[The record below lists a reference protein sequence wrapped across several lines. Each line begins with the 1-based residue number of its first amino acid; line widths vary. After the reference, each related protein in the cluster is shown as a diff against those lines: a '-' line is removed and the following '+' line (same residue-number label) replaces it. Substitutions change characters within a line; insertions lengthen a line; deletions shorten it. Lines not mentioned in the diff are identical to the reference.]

1 MMIEYFMMIIKN
13 HISNNCLPL
22 LFPKVHLDWIDPDV
36 FEAILRYIYTGQV
49 FHITSK
55 TYMAKILSRIMKNYQ
70 KIRSTG
76 FILIQILESHQK
88 YDENID
94 LLSGVFLA
102 ADMFQMIDLEA
113 AVLQRLSK
121 CCTPNNCLSL
131 YLLVQNLESL
141 ASFAS
146 LEVSHAKE
154 EVCM

>member
-1 MMIEYFMMIIKN
+1 MESFSPICCKVLTIYLYIFKRFIWIGSIQMYLQRYFA
-13 HISNNCLPL
+13 ISTR
-22 LFPKVHLDWIDPDV
+22 
-36 FEAILRYIYTGQV
+36 ARYIILLG
-49 FHITSK
+49 K
-55 TYMAKILSRIMKNYQ
+55 TYMLKISISTTFI
-70 KIRSTG
+70 KIRSAG

-146 LEVSHAKE
+146 LEVSNAKE

>member
-1 MMIEYFMMIIKN
+1 M
-13 HISNNCLPL
+13 PL
-22 LFPKVHLDWIDPDV
+22 HFQKVHLDWIDPDV

-49 FHITSK
+49 SNITSK
-55 TYMAKILSRIMKNYQ
+55 TYIVIISIQIIMNRRKTN
-70 KIRSTG
+70 STG

-141 ASFAS
+141 ATFAS
-146 LEVSHAKE
+146 LEVSNAKE
-154 EVCM
+154 EVCI

>member
-1 MMIEYFMMIIKN
+1 MN
-13 HISNNCLPL
+13 H
-22 LFPKVHLDWIDPDV
+22 
-36 FEAILRYIYTGQV
+36 R
-49 FHITSK
+49 K
-55 TYMAKILSRIMKNYQ
+55 T
-70 KIRSTG
+70 RSAG

-88 YDENID
+88 CDENID

-154 EVCM
+154 EVGM

>member
-1 MMIEYFMMIIKN
+1 MF
-13 HISNNCLPL
+13 NNCFPI
-22 LFPKVHLDWIDPDV
+22 LFQKVHLDWIDPDV

-141 ASFAS
+141 ATFAS
-146 LEVSHAKE
+146 LEVSNAKE

>member
-1 MMIEYFMMIIKN
+1 
-13 HISNNCLPL
+13 
-22 LFPKVHLDWIDPDV
+22 
-36 FEAILRYIYTGQV
+36 
-49 FHITSK
+49 
-55 TYMAKILSRIMKNYQ
+55 MKNLYCENIYLNNSTTLI

-154 EVCM
+154 EVGM

>member
-1 MMIEYFMMIIKN
+1 MFTYTFSKGSSWLDRSRCIWSDTSLYLHGPGISYYLQNLYRENINSNIYYSTTFIKM
-13 HISNNCLPL
+13 L
-22 LFPKVHLDWIDPDV
+22 
-36 FEAILRYIYTGQV
+36 
-49 FHITSK
+49 
-55 TYMAKILSRIMKNYQ
+55 
-70 KIRSTG
+70 STG

-141 ASFAS
+141 ATFAS
-146 LEVSHAKE
+146 LEVTNAKE
-154 EVCM
+154 EVCMWKIVY

>member
-1 MMIEYFMMIIKN
+1 MIVDYFQN
-13 HISNNCLPL
+13 HMSNNCLSIP
-22 LFPKVHLDWIDPDV
+22 FQKVHLDWIDPDV

-55 TYMAKILSRIMKNYQ
+55 TYMAKISILSRIMKNYQ

-113 AVLQRLSK
+113 AVLQHLSK

-131 YLLVQNLESL
+131 FLLVQNLESL
-141 ASFAS
+141 ATFAS
-146 LEVSHAKE
+146 LEVSNAKE

>member
-1 MMIEYFMMIIKN
+1 M
-13 HISNNCLPL
+13 SNNCLPI
-22 LFPKVHLDWIDPDV
+22 LFQKVHLDWIDPDV

-55 TYMAKILSRIMKNYQ
+55 TYMAKISILSRIMKNYQ

-102 ADMFQMIDLEA
+102 ADMFQMIDLGA

-141 ASFAS
+141 ATFAS
-146 LEVSHAKE
+146 LEVSNAKE

>member
-1 MMIEYFMMIIKN
+1 MIEYFMMIYEN
-13 HISNNCLPL
+13 HMSNNRLPIH
-22 LFPKVHLDWIDPDV
+22 FQKVHLDWIDPDV

-55 TYMAKILSRIMKNYQ
+55 TYIAKISIQ
-70 KIRSTG
+70 ITFIKIRSKG

-141 ASFAS
+141 AAFAS